1 MMDGSAPISSGSR
14 RGCTTLP
21 AAALG
26 PLYVAA
32 ALSPLAVAL
41 HVAPE
46 GEGFAAEL
54 GAATGLVAIAMLL
67 GQFLSSGRWAFLSAR
82 AGIDR
87 TMRFHQLAAYSLAV
101 VAIVH
106 PFAFI
111 EPWRAASLSDAW
123 ASARAMFAAPHLASG
138 VVAWVALL
146 LVVALGA
153 LRRWLP
159 LNYEPWRAVHAA
171 GAVLV
176 IAASLHHALAVGGY
190 SASAPVAGLLGAL
203 AGAAVVSVGYV
214 YLIKPWALMRR
225 PYRLAGNRALGP
237 GVQELVLAPLSAR
250 RFDYR
255 AGQFAWLGFG
265 RFPWPLRDHPFSFAS
280 RPVEDGRLRVLVKA
294 RGDFTGRVGE
304 LPAGTRAYVDGP
316 YGNFTLEGRD
326 GDAIAFFA
334 GGIGIAPILGLLE
347 ELHAARDARPVALV
361 YGARLPSLVVCR
373 EEIEHLKARLDLDA
387 RYFAEEA
394 APGWE
399 GEVGPIRLDELGA
412 ALRGRR
418 PERCLCFVCG
428 PPPMM
433 DAVGARL
440 RALGVPETQIVAER
454 FDYE

>member
-1 MMDGSAPISSGSR
+1 MHGFAPATTGSR
-14 RGCTTLP
+14 RWRIALP

-32 ALSPLAVAL
+32 AAAPLAVAL
-41 HVAPE
+41 YVAPE

-67 GQFLSSGRWAFLSAR
+67 GQCLSSGRWKLLSAR

-87 TMRFHQLAAYSLAV
+87 TMRFHQLAAYSVAA

-106 PFAFI
+106 PFAFL
-111 EPWRAASLSDAW
+111 EPWRAASLAEVWQSTA
-123 ASARAMFAAPHLASG
+123 AMFAAPHHASG
-138 VVAWVALL
+138 VLAWVALL

-153 LRRWLP
+153 FRRRLP
-159 LNYEPWRAVHAA
+159 LKYEPWRAVHAV
-171 GAVLV
+171 GAVV
-176 IAASLHHALAVGGY
+176 VVAAGIHHALAVGGY
-190 SASAPVAGLLGAL
+190 SASRPVAVLLLSFAAL
-203 AGAAVVSVGYV
+203 ALASIAFV
-214 YLIKPWALMRR
+214 YLVKPWVLMRR

-250 RFDYR
+250 PFDYR

-280 RPVEDGRLRVLVKA
+280 RSVEDGRLRVLVKA
-294 RGDFTGRVGE
+294 RGDFTNRVGE

-326 GDAIAFFA
+326 GDAVALFA

-347 ELHAARDARPVALV
+347 ELHAARDPRPVALV
-361 YGARLPSLVVCR
+361 YGARSPSLVVCR
-373 EEIEHLKARLDLDA
+373 DEIERLKAGLDLDT
-387 RYFAEEA
+387 RYFAEEP
-394 APGWE
+394 APGWD

-412 ALRGRR
+412 ALRGK
-418 PERCLCFVCG
+418 PPDRCLCFVCG

-433 DAVGARL
+433 DAVDARL
-440 RALGVPETQIVAER
+440 RALGVPETRIVAER
-454 FDYE
+454 FEYD